1 MSAHARLSA
10 SAAHRWMACPASV
23 RLSEGQ
29 DRKASEHAAKGTFA
43 HSIAAEC
50 LTHDA
55 SPSDF
60 FLKRDTVDGFTVE
73 CDLEMVDAVRLYV
86 DEIEADHQAGDE
98 GWIEHDVTPALKTID
113 PDMGGTADY
122 IRYRKADKSLRVFD
136 FKYGAGV
143 YVEADDNAQL
153 KIYALGAMLAVK
165 APVAEV
171 EVTIVQPRYE
181 GAQPVRSW
189 KFPARDIIEF
199 SADVEDAARRTN
211 IPNAP
216 VVPGDHCTFCPA
228 RRTCPE
234 LEKRQHALMAA
245 EFADLSRIAPEEL
258 GKALVS
264 VAQVKERIKAIE
276 EYAYEIACRGIKV
289 PGFKLVD
296 KRPVRKWK
304 SEGEVALWAQEK
316 AIEPWAPR
324 ELLSPAQMEK
334 KVAEGLPRGQ
344 KKGAAKAIEHLVE
357 KVSSGFALV
366 AEADDRP
373 PAKLVTADDF
383 AVVGTVDK

>member
-1 MSAHARLSA
+1 
-10 SAAHRWMACPASV
+10 MACPASV
-23 RLSEGQ
+23 RLAPPEE
-29 DRKASEHAAKGTFA
+29 RKGSVHSAQGTFA

-50 LTHDA
+50 LTHEA

-60 FLKRDTVDGFTVE
+60 FLKRDTVDGFAVE
-73 CDLEMVDAVRLYV
+73 CDMEMVDAVRLYV
-86 DEIEADHQAGDE
+86 DEIEADHQEGDE
-98 GWIEHDVTPALKTID
+98 GWIEHEVTEALKKID
-113 PDMGGTADY
+113 ADMGGTADY
-122 IRYRKADKSLRVFD
+122 IRYRAATKSLRVFD

-153 KIYALGAMLAVK
+153 KIYALGAMLAVT
-165 APVAEV
+165 APVSEV

-189 KFPARDIIEF
+189 KFPAAEILDF
-199 SADVEDAARRTN
+199 VADVEEAAAATR
-211 IPNAP
+211 AP
-216 VVPGDHCTFCPA
+216 DSPAAAGSHCSFCPA

-234 LEKRQHALMAA
+234 LEKKQHALLASQ
-245 EFADLSRIAPEEL
+245 FADLSAVAPEEL

-264 VAQVKERIKAIE
+264 VAQVKDRIKAIE
-276 EYAYEIACRGIKV
+276 EYAYEAACRGIV
-289 PGFKLVD
+289 IPGFKLVD

-304 SEGEVALWAQEK
+304 SEGDVVMWAQEK

-324 ELLSPAQMEK
+324 ELLSPAQLEK
-334 KVAEGLPRGQ
+334 KVAETLPRGQ
-344 KKGAAKAIEHLVE
+344 KKGAAKVIEHLVE

-366 AEADDRP
+366 AATDDRP
-373 PAKLVTADDF
+373 PAKVVSVEDF

>member
-1 MSAHARLSA
+1 MSGHARLSA

-29 DRKASEHAAKGTFA
+29 ERKSSIHSAQGTFA
-43 HSIAAEC
+43 HAIAAEC
-50 LTHDA
+50 LTHEA

-60 FLKRDTVDGFTVE
+60 FLKQDTVDGHAVE
-73 CDLEMVDAVRLYV
+73 CDMEMVDAIRLYV
-86 DEIEADHQAGDE
+86 DEIEADHRDGDE
-98 GWIEHDVTPALKTID
+98 GWIEHAVTEALQSID

-122 IRYRKADKSLRVFD
+122 IRYRAATKSLRVFD
-136 FKYGAGV
+136 FKYGSGM

-171 EVTIVQPRYE
+171 EVTVVQPRYE
-181 GAQPVRSW
+181 GAQPVRTW
-189 KFPARDIIEF
+189 RFPASEILDF
-199 SADVEDAARRTN
+199 VADVEEAARRTN

-216 VVPGDHCTFCPA
+216 LAAGDHCTFCPA

-234 LEKRQHALMAA
+234 LEKKQHALLAA
-245 EFADLSRIAPEEL
+245 EFADLPQVAPEEL
-258 GKALVS
+258 GKALLS

-276 EYAYEIACRGIKV
+276 EYAYEAACKGVKI

-304 SEGEVALWAQEK
+304 SEGDVVMWAQEK

-324 ELLSPAQMEK
+324 ELLSPAQLEK

-344 KKGAAKAIEHLVE
+344 KKGAAKVIEHLVE

-366 AEADDRP
+366 AESDDRP
-373 PAKLVTADDF
+373 PAKLVSAEDF